1 MRLQMILNNA
11 RALISKTIFPAGT
24 AGVFVAII
32 TLLFTGTLNAANI
45 LINSGFEAGSLTN
58 WTAFGG
64 NNYSVS
70 DASIAHDG
78 VNYYKVYGQFNST
91 TNYTGIY
98 QDNPSAPGAIYSA
111 DGWAYSLS
119 SDNINGQDLIW
130 LEVSFRDASGNA
142 LALYRSAAV
151 NSNNIVSLGGL
162 NTWLDLHDNKPMFLY
177 KSLETDPASGNGHQY
192 GCQPGGPGRHRFC
205 AVSSGF

>member
-1 MRLQMILNNA
+1 MTPQIILDNA
-11 RALISKTIFPAGT
+11 RARISKIFFPTGT

-32 TLLFTGTLNAANI
+32 TLLFIGKLPAANI
-45 LINSGFEAGSLTN
+45 LINSGFEVGSLTN

-64 NNYSVS
+64 NNYSIS

-78 VNYYKVYGQFNST
+78 VNYYKVYGQFSGA

-119 SDNINGQDLIW
+119 N
-130 LEVSFRDASGNA
+130 
-142 LALYRSAAV
+142 
-151 NSNNIVSLGGL
+151 
-162 NTWLDLHDNKPMFLY
+162 
-177 KSLETDPASGNGHQY
+177 
-192 GCQPGGPGRHRFC
+192 
-205 AVSSGF
+205 